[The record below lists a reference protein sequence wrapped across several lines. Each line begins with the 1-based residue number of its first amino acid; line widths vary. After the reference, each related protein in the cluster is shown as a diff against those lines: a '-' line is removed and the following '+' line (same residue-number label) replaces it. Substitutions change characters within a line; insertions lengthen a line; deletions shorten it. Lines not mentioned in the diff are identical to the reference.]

1 MKLKSLCIGFCILF
15 MMSCEDSESPYS
27 NVIRL
32 LTNNDSK
39 AWVTMAIESTDEP
52 EGINCIED
60 DVLELQLFD
69 PEKEGPSFTFDNGFI
84 RCNYEIEESYSG
96 IWRLNNAQTRII
108 LTYGEGADRTNE
120 LYDII
125 ELSERKLVLRNRSES
140 FYDLTV
146 TYRTITY
153 ESL

>member
-1 MKLKSLCIGFCILF
+1 MRLKSIFIVFCILF
-15 MMSCEDSESPYS
+15 IMSCEESESPYS

-39 AWVTMAIESTDEP
+39 VWVTTAIESTDEP

-60 DVLELQLFD
+60 DILRLQLFD
-69 PEKEGPSFTFDNGFI
+69 PEKEGPAFTLDNGFV
-84 RCNYEIEESYSG
+84 RCLYDTEESYSG
-96 IWRLNNAQTRII
+96 SWRLNNAQTRII
-108 LTYGEGADRTNE
+108 LTYGEGADRTND
-120 LYDII
+120 LYDIL
-125 ELSERKLVLRNRSES
+125 ELSDRKLVLRNRTES